1 MLRILSLRLSFI
13 EVTCI
18 GHMFQCLC
26 PLQQRR
32 VDHFFDPLMYDKN
45 LITVTLAVKA
55 LFALQILDSIQPL
68 LHQHC

>member
-1 MLRILSLRLSFI
+1 
-13 EVTCI
+13 
-18 GHMFQCLC
+18 MFQCLC